1 MTTKRLDELSAEEF
15 LLILPPEKGSA
26 KDARTVVLGSK
37 MDSCCTESYGSLE
50 IKADRDFAA
59 AVKKGYEA
67 AKLNRT
73 GQEGYG
79 FAPRRSVM
87 EPPEPPP
94 MLRAAL
100 KTDTTS
106 ATAVRVP
113 ILVYESATKPGKKAD
128 GSTAE
133 DMKFGEWSVE
143 QIRAIKTMGAREF
156 VRDDLSAESAAE
168 HFATWRNMTTTIFSS
183 GEMQMVLL
191 AMIHKV
197 QKREGGEFRHPLL
210 NKAVKEHPKTIDFS
224 NRVLDAVDL
233 KIKEMKSDINNLP
246 LHSWYSTYVDKTP
259 PKLFAFN
266 NRFSAS
272 IERGIESDLLNGLTM
287 AINGIWAGKAEITQF
302 QRAGGSYRGT
312 LKITFYDHFGLDLPD
327 VGPDPSTGATKPYG
341 LLPGFRSWFILQ
353 HLDTLA
359 YRPFVTVVE
368 LNYPIQGEWK

>member
-15 LLILPPEKGSA
+15 LLILPPSKGSA

-37 MDSCCTESYGSLE
+37 MDSCCTESYGSLDV
-50 IKADRDFAA
+50 KADRDFSE
-59 AVKKGYEA
+59 AVKKGYDA

-73 GQEGYG
+73 GQQGYG

-94 MLRAAL
+94 TIRAAL

-183 GEMQMVLL
+183 GEMKMVLL

-210 NKAVKEHPKTIDFS
+210 DKAVREHPKTKNFS
-224 NRVLDAVDL
+224 NNILNGVND
-233 KIKEMKSDINNLP
+233 KIKAMRSDINGLP
-246 LHSWYSTYVDKTP
+246 LNEWMLSYKRP
-259 PKLFAFN
+259 PNLFAFN
-266 NRFSAS
+266 NRASFSQ
-272 IERGIESDLLNGLTM
+272 ERGFESDVLNGLTM
-287 AINGIWAGKAEITQF
+287 AINGIWAGKAEITKF
-302 QRAGGSYRGT
+302 ERAGGLYKGT
-312 LKITFYDHFGLDLPD
+312 VKITFYDHFGLDLPD
-327 VGPDPSTGATKPYG
+327 IGPDPNTGEVKPYG

-353 HLDTLA
+353 HLETLA
-359 YRPFVTVVE
+359 YKPFVTVVE
-368 LNYPIQGEWK
+368 LDYPIQGEWK

>member
-37 MDSCCTESYGSLE
+37 MDSCCTESYGSLDV
-50 IKADRDFAA
+50 KADRNFSE
-59 AVKKGYEA
+59 AVKKGYDA

-73 GQEGYG
+73 GQQGYG

-94 MLRAAL
+94 MIRAAL

-133 DMKFGEWSVE
+133 DMKFGEWSAE

-183 GEMQMVLL
+183 GEMKMVLL

-210 NKAVKEHPKTIDFS
+210 NKAVREHPKTIAFS
-224 NRVLDAVDL
+224 RNIVNGVGKKIVD
-233 KIKEMKSDINNLP
+233 MKSDINCLKIVD
-246 LHSWYSTYVDKTP
+246 WYSRYDGGQPVMVVY
-259 PKLFAFN
+259 
-266 NRFSAS
+266 
-272 IERGIESDLLNGLTM
+272 LLL
-287 AINGIWAGKAEITQF
+287 
-302 QRAGGSYRGT
+302 
-312 LKITFYDHFGLDLPD
+312 
-327 VGPDPSTGATKPYG
+327 
-341 LLPGFRSWFILQ
+341 
-353 HLDTLA
+353 
-359 YRPFVTVVE
+359 
-368 LNYPIQGEWK
+368 

>member
-15 LLILPPEKGSA
+15 LLILPPSKGSA

-37 MDSCCTESYGSLE
+37 MDSCCTESYGSLDV
-50 IKADRDFAA
+50 KADRDFSE
-59 AVKKGYEA
+59 AVKKGYDA

-73 GQEGYG
+73 GQQGYG

-94 MLRAAL
+94 TIRAAL

-183 GEMQMVLL
+183 GEMKMVLL

-210 NKAVKEHPKTIDFS
+210 DKAVREHPKTKNFS
-224 NRVLDAVDL
+224 NNILNGVND
-233 KIKEMKSDINNLP
+233 KIKAMRSDINGLP
-246 LHSWYSTYVDKTP
+246 LNEWMLSYKRP
-259 PKLFAFN
+259 PNLFAFN
-266 NRFSAS
+266 NRASFSQ
-272 IERGIESDLLNGLTM
+272 ERGFESDVLNGLTM
-287 AINGIWAGKAEITQF
+287 AINGIWAGKAEITKF
-302 QRAGGSYRGT
+302 ERAGGFYKGT
-312 LKITFYDHFGLDLPD
+312 VKITFYDHFGLDLPD
-327 VGPDPSTGATKPYG
+327 IGPDPNTGEVKPYG

-353 HLDTLA
+353 HLETLA
-359 YRPFVTVVE
+359 YKPFVTVVE
-368 LNYPIQGEWK
+368 LDYPIQGEWK

>member
-37 MDSCCTESYGSLE
+37 MDSCCTESYGSLDV
-50 IKADRDFAA
+50 KADRDFSE
-59 AVKKGYEA
+59 AVKKGYDA

-73 GQEGYG
+73 GQQGYG

-94 MLRAAL
+94 TIRAAL

-133 DMKFGEWSVE
+133 DMKFGEWSAE
-143 QIRAIKTMGAREF
+143 DIRAIKTMGAREF
-156 VRDDLSAESAAE
+156 VRDDLSAESAAA

-183 GEMQMVLL
+183 GEMKMVLL

-210 NKAVKEHPKTIDFS
+210 DRAVMAHPKTQLFVRELIES
-224 NRVLDAVDL
+224 VNL
-233 KIKEMKSDINNLP
+233 KIKEMRSDINGLQLND
-246 LHSWYSTYVDKTP
+246 WYLQYKNGKP
-259 PKLFAFN
+259 PSLFAFN
-266 NRFSAS
+266 RRLSLS
-272 IERGIESDLLNGLTM
+272 LERGVESDVLNGLTM
-287 AINGIWAGKAEITQF
+287 AINGIWAGKAEITRF
-302 QRAGGSYRGT
+302 ERAGGFYKGNLR
-312 LKITFYDHFGLDLPD
+312 ITFYDHFGLDLPD
-327 VGPDPSTGATKPYG
+327 VGPDPNTGEVKPYG

-359 YRPFVTVVE
+359 YKPFVTVIE
-368 LNYPIQGEWK
+368 LNYPIQGEW

>member
-37 MDSCCTESYGSLE
+37 MDSCCTESYGSLDV
-50 IKADRDFAA
+50 KADRDFSE
-59 AVKKGYEA
+59 AVKKGFDA

-73 GQEGYG
+73 GQQGYG

-94 MLRAAL
+94 TIRAAL

-106 ATAVRVP
+106 GTAVRVP

-133 DMKFGEWSVE
+133 DMKFGGWSAE

-156 VRDDLSAESAAE
+156 VRDDLSAESAAA

-183 GEMQMVLL
+183 GEMKMVLL

-210 NKAVKEHPKTIDFS
+210 DRAVRAHPKNIFFASNIIDGV
-224 NRVLDAVDL
+224 NDKV
-233 KIKEMKSDINNLP
+233 KQMKSDINDLALNDWM
-246 LHSWYSTYVDKTP
+246 SAYNTQ

-266 NRFSAS
+266 NRLSLS
-272 IERGIESDLLNGLTM
+272 LDRGVESDVFSGLTM
-287 AINGIWAGKAEITQF
+287 AINGIWAGKAEITRF
-302 QRAGGSYRGT
+302 ERAGGFYKGSLR
-312 LKITFYDHFGLDLPD
+312 ITFYDHFGLDLPD
-327 VGPDPSTGATKPYG
+327 IGPDPNTGGIKPYG

-359 YRPFVTVVE
+359 YKPFVTVIE
-368 LNYPIQGEWK
+368 NNYTFQGTW